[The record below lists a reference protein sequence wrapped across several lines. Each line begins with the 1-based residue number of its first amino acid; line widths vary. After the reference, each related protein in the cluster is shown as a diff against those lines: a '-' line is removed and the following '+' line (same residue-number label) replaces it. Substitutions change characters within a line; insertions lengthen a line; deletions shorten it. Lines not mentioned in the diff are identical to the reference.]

1 VSDVKVLR
9 ALVTVIFVALLVR
22 AAPAAE
28 LTELPAG
35 PGRELV
41 LSTCQSCHDLQ
52 MVFEAAGIS
61 REVWDA
67 ALDEMTGNGMVVSA
81 ADRAKILDYLATYLG
96 PSPSAAG
103 K

>member
-1 VSDVKVLR
+1 MRSVVGLT
-9 ALVTVIFVALLVR
+9 ALVCATLLAQ
-22 AAPAAE
+22 AASAAE

-52 MVFEAAGIS
+52 MVLEAAGIS

-81 ADRAKILDYLATYLG
+81 ADRAKLLDYLATYLG
-96 PSPSAAG
+96 PSPPAAG